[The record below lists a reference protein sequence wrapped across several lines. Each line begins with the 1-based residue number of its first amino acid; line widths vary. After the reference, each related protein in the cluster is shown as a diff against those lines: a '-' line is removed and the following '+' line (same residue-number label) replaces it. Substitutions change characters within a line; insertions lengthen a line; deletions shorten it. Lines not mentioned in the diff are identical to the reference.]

1 MIITIYS
8 SQRNQSE
15 LEYVLHV
22 LLENKINV
30 INSKQRKVIKK
41 LAIVYFFRRVKCN
54 NREKVEQLAKLRRNL
69 KHPLK
74 CTV

>member
-30 INSKQRKVIKK
+30 INSKKKKIK
-41 LAIVYFFRRVKCN
+41 
-54 NREKVEQLAKLRRNL
+54 EKSL
-69 KHPLK
+69 KN
-74 CTV
+74 

>member
-1 MIITIYS
+1 MIKIIVIIIILIILMIITIYS

-30 INSKQRKVIKK
+30 INSKKRKVIKK

-54 NREKVEQLAKLRRNL
+54 N
-69 KHPLK
+69 
-74 CTV
+74 